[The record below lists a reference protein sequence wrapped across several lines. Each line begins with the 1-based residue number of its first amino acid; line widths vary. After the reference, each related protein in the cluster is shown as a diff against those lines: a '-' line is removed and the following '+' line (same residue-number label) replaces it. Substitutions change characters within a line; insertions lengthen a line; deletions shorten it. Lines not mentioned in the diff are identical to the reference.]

1 MKERLSFYFYL
12 SWKTQIDEMN
22 DEELRRFIENLII
35 WHQGGD
41 VSLPTREDKFIW
53 NGVLPGLESNE
64 KKYIT
69 RSGTSRENGKLGGRP
84 TKDSTSSITQQVIEE
99 PKKPVKSKMLND
111 KSELIIDN
119 SKMLN
124 DKSELIT
131 DNSEMSNDN
140 SELII
145 DNGKI
150 STGNQINNSGES
162 ISTLLKREIDNCNSL
177 LDSDFSNYPFL
188 KYLANPEGI
197 KEVYYHI
204 DDEKELER
212 IKPLLEKLSA
222 LKYKLRGNYD

>member
-1 MKERLSFYFYL
+1 
-12 SWKTQIDEMN
+12 MN

-35 WHQGGD
+35 WHQGGE

-99 PKKPVKSKMLND
+99 PKKPVK
-111 KSELIIDN
+111 

-212 IKPLLEKLSA
+212 IKPLLEKLSD